1 MHNYL
6 LGDLNE
12 KKSDIIDLR
21 LKVNSVGWNERIIL

>member
-6 LGDLNE
+6 LGDLSE

-21 LKVNSVGWNERIIL
+21 LKVRSVGWNERIIL